1 MTTASAPAPLIIH
14 IGLAKT
20 ATTVL
25 QRHVFRTLAAEAGL
39 SYLGSRAL
47 AEFIDARE
55 AGRPVPAHQPRPG
68 GELISSESL
77 AGWNPN
83 RWLANL
89 AANRDHFG
97 PEATVL
103 LVIRQPKTWLRSL
116 YQQLCQH
123 EGEWIHPHEFF
134 LAACPHDPGNL
145 RPRFDVSTYDLGALI
160 AAHAAGFDRLIVQK
174 YETLSDG
181 RFLTALG
188 VSAAE
193 QAHFMQELT
202 QRRTNRGY
210 SRRAAR
216 LGFALAALRERLFG
230 RKRLLPP
237 SVPFRR
243 SRFDRL
249 YRKVAQQGIDRFLP
263 YQPYQIDWAALS
275 TVDIGRLE
283 RDYAALPA
291 FAEYRHGR
299 RVDQDGQDGPETAGQ
314 G

>member
-145 RPRFDVSTYDLGALI
+145 RPRFDDELALPSTMRMFSL
-160 AAHAAGFDRLIVQK
+160 AASAPLPLAAQELDPLTVAGDPGYHAAI
-174 YETLSDG
+174 
-181 RFLTALG
+181 
-188 VSAAE
+188 
-193 QAHFMQELT
+193 
-202 QRRTNRGY
+202 
-210 SRRAAR
+210 
-216 LGFALAALRERLFG
+216 
-230 RKRLLPP
+230 
-237 SVPFRR
+237 
-243 SRFDRL
+243 
-249 YRKVAQQGIDRFLP
+249 
-263 YQPYQIDWAALS
+263 
-275 TVDIGRLE
+275 
-283 RDYAALPA
+283 
-291 FAEYRHGR
+291 
-299 RVDQDGQDGPETAGQ
+299 AGQ
-314 G
+314 PNIPRPILDLLQP